1 MDTAMPGRVTAIA
14 LNTFREAI
22 RNRILYL
29 LLVFALALILCARA
43 LSLMTV
49 GSEEKIIK
57 DFGLATI
64 DLFGVL
70 TAVLLGIGL
79 VSREI
84 ERRTVYV
91 ILAKPIE
98 RSEFVLGKY
107 AGLVLTLLVNTLV
120 MSACFYGVLIV
131 QGIADAAILPALLL
145 LFLQLMVV
153 TALAILFSC
162 LTNPI
167 VSCIL
172 TLAIYV
178 IGHLLWSLDLLKARM
193 VSGAGK
199 ALCDGLGYLLPHL
212 DRFDIKGQVVQGIPV
227 APAALCGA
235 AIYALVYG
243 GAVLLLACAVFQR
256 KELS

>member
-1 MDTAMPGRVTAIA
+1 MPGRIAAIA

-29 LLVFALALILCARA
+29 LLVFAVALILCAQA
-43 LSLMTV
+43 VSLMTV

-91 ILAKPIE
+91 MLAKPMH
-98 RSEFVLGKY
+98 RAEFVLGKY
-107 AGLVLTLLVNTLV
+107 FGLVLTLLVNTVV
-120 MSACFYGVLIV
+120 MTAWFFGVLLAK
-131 QGIADAAILPALLL
+131 GIADPALLKAILL
-145 LFLQLMVV
+145 LFLQFLLV

-162 LTNPI
+162 MSNPI
-167 VSCIL
+167 ISCVL
-172 TLAIYV
+172 TLALYV
-178 IGHLLWSLDLLKARM
+178 IGHLLWSFSLLKARLA
-193 VSGAGK
+193 SQAAK
-199 ALCDGLGYLLPHL
+199 ALCTVLALVLPDLSH
-212 DRFDIKGQVVQGIPV
+212 FDIKGQVVHGLPV
-227 APAALCGA
+227 TAADIGF
-235 AIYALVYG
+235 ALGYLGLYG
-243 GAVLLLACAVFQR
+243 SAVLLLACAVFQR
-256 KELS
+256 REMQ

>member
-1 MDTAMPGRVTAIA
+1 MPGRILAIA

-29 LLVFALALILCARA
+29 LLAFAVALILCARI

-64 DLFGVL
+64 DVFGVL

-84 ERRTVYV
+84 ERRTVLAL
-91 ILAKPIE
+91 LAKPMH
-98 RSEFVLGKY
+98 RAEFVLGKY
-107 AGLVLTLLVNTLV
+107 GGLVLTLLVNTTIMGV
-120 MSACFYGVLIV
+120 SFFGVLLAF
-131 QGIADAAILPALLL
+131 GIADPSIGVAILL
-145 LFLQLMVV
+145 LFLQFLLI

-167 VSCIL
+167 VSCL
-172 TLAIYV
+172 MTLALYV
-178 IGHLLWSLDLLKARM
+178 IGHLLWSFDLLKAR
-193 VSGAGK
+193 VASQTGRAECT
-199 ALCDGLGYLLPHL
+199 LLYYLLPNLGH
-212 DRFDIKGQVVQGIPV
+212 FDIKGLVVQGAPV
-227 APAALCGA
+227 PAGLVGWAVLYLAL
-235 AIYALVYG
+235 YG
-243 GAVLLLACAVFQR
+243 SGVLLLACAAFQR
-256 KELS
+256 RELQ

>member
-1 MDTAMPGRVTAIA
+1 MPGRIAAIA

-29 LLVFALALILCARA
+29 LLVFALALILCAQA
-43 LSLMTV
+43 LSLTTV

-91 ILAKPIE
+91 LLAKPIH

-107 AGLVLTLLVNTLV
+107 VGLVLTLLVNTVV
-120 MSACFYGVLIV
+120 MGACFFGVLV
-131 QGIADAAILPALLL
+131 ARGLADPAILLALFL
-145 LFLQLMVV
+145 LFLQFLLV

-162 LTNPI
+162 LSNPI

-172 TLAIYV
+172 TLALYV
-178 IGHLLWSLDLLKARM
+178 VGHLLWSFDLLKARM
-193 VSGAGK
+193 TSGAGR
-199 ALCDGLGYLLPHL
+199 ALCSALYYVLPNLGN
-212 DRFDIKGQVVQGIPV
+212 FDVKGQVVHGIPV
-227 APAALCGA
+227 PAAAVGSAVLYA
-235 AIYALVYG
+235 AVYG
-243 GAVLLLACAVFQR
+243 AAVLLLACAVFQR
-256 KELS
+256 KELH

>member
-1 MDTAMPGRVTAIA
+1 MPGRILAIA

-29 LLVFALALILCARA
+29 LLVFAVALILCAQA

-91 ILAKPIE
+91 LLAKPIH
-98 RSEFVLGKY
+98 RAEFVLGKY
-107 AGLVLTLLVNTLV
+107 LGLVLTLLVNTSV
-120 MSACFYGVLIV
+120 MAACYFALLLAK
-131 QGIADAAILPALLL
+131 GIAAPALLTAIAL
-145 LFLQLMVV
+145 LFMQFLLV
-153 TALAILFSC
+153 TAIAILFSC
-162 LTNPI
+162 LSNPI
-167 VSCIL
+167 ISCIL
-172 TLAIYV
+172 TLALYV
-178 IGHLLWSLDLLKARM
+178 VGHLLWSFDLLKARL
-193 VSGAGK
+193 VSGAAK
-199 ALCDGLGYLLPHL
+199 ALCTALAVLLPDLSHFDVKGAAVHGLPIPAGEVVFACGYL
-212 DRFDIKGQVVQGIPV
+212 V
-227 APAALCGA
+227 
-235 AIYALVYG
+235 IYG
-243 GAVLLLACAVFQR
+243 SAVLLLACAVFER
-256 KELS
+256 KELQ